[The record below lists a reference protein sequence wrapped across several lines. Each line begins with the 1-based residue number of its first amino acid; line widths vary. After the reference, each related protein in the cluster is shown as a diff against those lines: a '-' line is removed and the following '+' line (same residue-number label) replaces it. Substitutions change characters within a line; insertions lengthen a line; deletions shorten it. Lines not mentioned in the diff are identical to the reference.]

1 MWAVKGAHTNGLVA
15 RGRTKEGKGPRSPV
29 RVRIT
34 GAAASYPLLASLVNA
49 KLAKGLKVEEQWDVY
64 LTAEVDQWLHDL
76 KELRP
81 GSTGRS
87 EVRVL
92 FMFDPWRSAILLT
105 AGDKAG
111 DWGAWYER
119 AIPLAERAYTEYL
132 ADREKE
138 SGK

>member
-15 RGRTKEGKGPRSPV
+15 GGRTKSDPD
-29 RVRIT
+29 
-34 GAAASYPLLASLVNA
+34 SYVLVNQA
-49 KLAKGLKVEEQWDVY
+49 IWVLACNGPAEGRPLVDRIKGS
-64 LTAEVDQWLHDL
+64 ALHNL

-119 AIPLAERAYTEYL
+119 AIPLAER
-132 ADREKE
+132 EKE